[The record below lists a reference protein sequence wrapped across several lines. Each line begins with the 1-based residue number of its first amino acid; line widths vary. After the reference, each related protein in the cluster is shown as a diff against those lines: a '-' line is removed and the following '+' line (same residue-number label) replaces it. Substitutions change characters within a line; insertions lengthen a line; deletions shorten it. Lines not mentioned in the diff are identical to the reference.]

1 VLKNLVESRGY
12 STTGTDW
19 GWYREFEPG
28 ASSGPAL
35 LLQAAAA
42 WYVSG
47 GVLWFVRIV
56 PLLYFLVYLG
66 SLAWLF
72 TALAGRWGGLIAVA
86 SPLVLAVGLADLS
99 TVSLVPGRYVGEFTA
114 VAFTVLM
121 VARIYRRYPLL
132 AGIAGGLAIQTKF
145 NFALPI
151 AVFLLVAVLGSWLRH
166 DRGLRPHVTRLVLGV
181 LIPTLLFEV
190 YRLVSLGPSGYRTSM
205 REYASYLLSQSSA
218 DSEPLA
224 ERIGHRLAGLLGT
237 LSAGGALLLL
247 LATAIVILGVFASSN
262 SGAAD
267 SAADRRDVPDGFWFD
282 PVVGLLG
289 AAASV
294 LLLWTISAGQDSPRL
309 GLPVI
314 LLAAPVLCV
323 AALVVLSRLV
333 SSSQGW
339 TQTAAT
345 AFSTLVG
352 MGTGLF
358 ILSQGWTAATSG
370 FGTRLLSE
378 QVAAGE
384 VLKESGTPSLPKSL
398 IWHLGQLQLL
408 TGIPSETRP
417 GVGKPTVL
425 VFDSIRARTE
435 FGIYD
440 ARMFSGECSVVLYES
455 PSVLVCR

>member
-1 VLKNLVESRGY
+1 
-12 STTGTDW
+12 
-19 GWYREFEPG
+19 
-28 ASSGPAL
+28 
-35 LLQAAAA
+35 
-42 WYVSG
+42 
-47 GVLWFVRIV
+47 
-56 PLLYFLVYLG
+56 
-66 SLAWLF
+66 
-72 TALAGRWGGLIAVA
+72 
-86 SPLVLAVGLADLS
+86 
-99 TVSLVPGRYVGEFTA
+99 
-114 VAFTVLM
+114 
-121 VARIYRRYPLL
+121 
-132 AGIAGGLAIQTKF
+132 
-145 NFALPI
+145 
-151 AVFLLVAVLGSWLRH
+151 
-166 DRGLRPHVTRLVLGV
+166 
-181 LIPTLLFEV
+181 
-190 YRLVSLGPSGYRTSM
+190 M